1 MSKGPSNK
9 PLEPGAADIK
19 AALHGAAL
27 HGRARAEDRL
37 RESAEILRGFA
48 DAASDVLWVRNADTL
63 QWEYLAPAFDAIY
76 GMSRQDALAGDN
88 YATWS
93 DLIVAEDREHVLGQ
107 IERIRDGERATFQ
120 FRICRPADNE
130 IRWLRDSGFPMRDEA
145 GKVAYIGGI
154 GQDITR
160 QKKAEEQQQARFA
173 GLQHHMRNTL
183 AVIRSIVRRTMEKS
197 EYLEEAAAHLEG
209 RINAFARVQAAI
221 TRHPSIEINLASI
234 VADELR
240 AAGGREGENLAIEGP
255 PLTLAPKAAETM
267 GLAIHEL
274 ATNALKYG
282 ALASSSRSGR
292 IDIQWRLE
300 EDLLRFVW
308 AESGVDDLKQ
318 TERLGFG
325 FEVLERTLPYELGAM
340 VELRFAPS
348 GLSFTAA
355 LPLRAIRATSGEV

>member
-1 MSKGPSNK
+1 MSKGPPNK
-9 PLEPGAADIK
+9 PLEPGPADVK
-19 AALHGAAL
+19 AAL
-27 HGRARAEDRL
+27 HGRARAEDR
-37 RESAEILRGFA
+37 RSESGEILRGFA
-48 DAASDVLWVRNADTL
+48 DATSDVLWVRNAHTL

-76 GMSRQDALAGDN
+76 GMSRQKALAGDN
-88 YATWS
+88 FATWI
-93 DLIVAEDREHVLGQ
+93 DLIVPEDREHVLSQ
-107 IERIRDGERATFQ
+107 IARIRDGQRAIFEY
-120 FRICRPADNE
+120 RICRPADNE
-130 IRWLRDSGFPMRDEA
+130 IRWLRDSGFPICDEA
-145 GKVAYIGGI
+145 GKLAHIGSV

-160 QKKAEEQQQARFA
+160 HRQAEEQQQARFA

-197 EYLEEAAAHLEG
+197 ESLDEAAAHLEG

-234 VADELR
+234 VADELL
-240 AAGGREGENLAIEGP
+240 AAGGREGDNLTIEGP
-255 PLTLAPKAAETM
+255 PLALAPKAAETM

-292 IDIQWRLE
+292 IDIEWRLE

-318 TERLGFG
+318 TERRGFG
-325 FEVLERTLPYELGAM
+325 FEVLERTLPYELGAT

-348 GLSFTAA
+348 GLNFTAA
-355 LPLRAIRATSGEV
+355 IPLRALIPRQR